1 MLKSLSIKNYALIN
15 GLEIDFDANMN
26 ILTGETGAGKS
37 IILGALG
44 LILGQRADNKVFF
57 DPSKK
62 CIMEGT
68 FDVSAYQVKDFFDAH
83 DLDYSDTTY
92 LRREITPEGKSRAF
106 INDTPCTLSLMK
118 ELGASLVDIHSQHEN
133 LRLNSESFQMEV
145 LDLFSAHKHELTT
158 YKLSFKTLK
167 ALEQQ
172 LNDLSHKQ
180 QDNTADLDYIR
191 FQWEE
196 LDKAA
201 LVPGEIES
209 LEAEFNKLNHAEA
222 IRESLSRALFL
233 FDNDE
238 NGALTQISEANIAM
252 GSLGKFGEELEEI
265 SKRIGSS
272 LIELKDIQ
280 AELERLSED
289 TNVDQGRLSELS
301 DRLNLLNHLC
311 QKHKVS
317 TTDQLIDLREDFNAS
332 LFGVENMD
340 EEIQK
345 LKSKVTK
352 QRSDVIIQAKD
363 LSANRR
369 KQIPLLEEKI
379 KDLLNK
385 MEMPNAMIKVDQ
397 QINEDLPNQNGIDRI
412 SFLFSA
418 NKGMDFREIGSVAS
432 GGELSRLM
440 LALKSIM
447 AEFKAL
453 PTLIFDEVDTGVSGE
468 VAHKVGLIME
478 GLATSHQI
486 VTITHLPQIASKGRS
501 HFFVYKEHGE
511 TRTSTNIKKLTE
523 EERITE
529 IAKML
534 SGENPTPI
542 ALENASELLGH

>member
-15 GLEIDFDANMN
+15 GLEIDFDTNMN

-68 FDVSAYQVKDFFDAH
+68 FDVSAYQVKHFFNDH
-83 DLDYSDTTY
+83 DLDYSDTTF

-106 INDTPCTLSLMK
+106 INDTPCTLALLK

-133 LRLNSESFQMEV
+133 LKLNSESFQMEV
-145 LDLFSAHKHELTT
+145 LDLFSAHKHELIT
-158 YKLSFKTLK
+158 YKVSFKELK
-167 ALEQQ
+167 NLEQL

-180 QDNTADLDYIR
+180 QDNTTDLDYIR

-201 LVPGEIES
+201 LAPGEIES
-209 LEAEFNKLNHAEA
+209 LEGEFNKLNHAET
-222 IRESLSRALFL
+222 IRESLSKALFL

-238 NGALTQISEANIAM
+238 NGALLKINDANIAM
-252 GSLGKFGEELEEI
+252 GLLGSFGEELDEI

-272 LIELKDIQ
+272 LIELKDIHS
-280 AELERLSED
+280 ELERISED

-317 TTDQLIDLREDFNAS
+317 TTDQLIELRESFNSS
-332 LFGVENMD
+332 LSGVENMD

-345 LKSKVTK
+345 LKSQVTK
-352 QRSDVIIQAKD
+352 QRSDVISKAKEI
-363 LSANRR
+363 SANRK
-369 KQIPLLEEKI
+369 KQIPSLELKI

-385 MEMPNAMIKVDQ
+385 MGMPNAMVKVDQ
-397 QINEDLPNQNGIDRI
+397 QKNEELPNQNGIDRI

-440 LALKSIM
+440 LSLKSIM

-478 GLATSHQI
+478 GLATNHQI
-486 VTITHLPQIASKGRS
+486 ITITHLPQIASKGNS
-501 HFFVYKEHGE
+501 HFFVYKEHGKD
-511 TRTSTNIKKLTE
+511 RTSTNIKKLTG